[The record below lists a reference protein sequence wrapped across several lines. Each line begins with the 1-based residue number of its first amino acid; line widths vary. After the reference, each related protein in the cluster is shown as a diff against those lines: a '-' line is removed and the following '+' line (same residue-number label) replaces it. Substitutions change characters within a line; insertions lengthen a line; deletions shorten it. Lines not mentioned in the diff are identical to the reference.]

1 MYMYCIYILICRS
14 RSVHKKRGACAK
26 CLLCCLFIV
35 VGYSSGLVGVVN
47 EKDKQLSATKHIQ
60 FLPMLGKTESSSSS
74 STNHPQNVVPGN
86 PQGTTFP
93 EGLLPPGTQNENIAV
108 AKNAGEEKIGENI
121 AAKSD
126 ENVEEVSKIK

>member
-1 MYMYCIYILICRS
+1 M
-14 RSVHKKRGACAK
+14 SVHKKGGACTK

-35 VGYSSGLVGVVN
+35 VGCSSGLVGVVN

-60 FLPMLGKTESSSSS
+60 FLPMFGKTESSSSS
-74 STNHPQNVVPGN
+74 STNHPQNVVLGN

-93 EGLLPPGTQNENIAV
+93 EGLLPPGTENE
-108 AKNAGEEKIGENI
+108 NAGEV

-126 ENVEEVSKIK
+126 ENAEEVSKMK